1 MLTSH
6 GSLLA
11 LAERVEAF
19 FAAGPLRR
27 QLRALIRRL
36 FRDHVA
42 RAAGAMTFN
51 LFLAAIPMLA
61 LAGWLFATVLHN
73 SPYAMSSVSAWLDL
87 SPGEVRELVEQDF
100 RRFSAGSVAPFAIP
114 GSLWLASSAFHTFM
128 SVFESAAPGERR
140 PWWMKRLI
148 ALGCVLVAIF
158 AFGLSGFL
166 TVSIAGGPLRVLSWF
181 GAEAQGARTAA
192 VLVAM
197 VTATLLLAA
206 FFYIGVRRSAVKR
219 VVWPGAIVTV
229 TIATVASWA
238 FARFART
245 LARYALFY
253 GSLAAVAVLLLWLWL
268 LCAALLVGAEL
279 NAQLE
284 GNGEIPPSSDGHS

>member
-1 MLTSH
+1 VLEHGFVDALT
-6 GSLLA
+6 G
-11 LAERVEAF
+11 RVEAF
-19 FAAGPLRR
+19 FAAGPFRR

-42 RAAGAMTFN
+42 RAAGAMTFD

-73 SPYAMSSVSAWLDL
+73 SPHAMSTVSAWLDL
-87 SPGEVRELVEQDF
+87 SPGEVRDLVEQDF
-100 RRFSAGSVAPFAIP
+100 RRFSAGAVAPFAIL

-148 ALGCVLVAIF
+148 GLGCVLVAIF
-158 AFGLSGFL
+158 AFGLSGLL
-166 TVSIAGGPLRVLSWF
+166 TVSIAGGPIRVLGWF
-181 GAEAQGARTAA
+181 GAEAQSAKTAA
-192 VLVAM
+192 TLVAM

-206 FFYIGVRRSAVKR
+206 FFRIGVRRSAVKR
-219 VVWPGAIVTV
+219 VVWPGAVVTV
-229 TIATVASWA
+229 AIATAASWG

-245 LARYALFY
+245 LARYALYY
-253 GSLAAVAVLLLWLWL
+253 GSLAAVAVFLLWLWL
-268 LCAALLVGAEL
+268 LCIALLVGAEL

-284 GNGEIPPSSDGHS
+284 GNGEIEPSSRNR

>member
-1 MLTSH
+1 VLEHGLLNTLTDH
-6 GSLLA
+6 
-11 LAERVEAF
+11 VEAF
-19 FAAGPLRR
+19 FAAGPVRR

-42 RAAGAMTFN
+42 RAAGAMTFD

-61 LAGWLFATVLHN
+61 LAGWLFATVLHDR
-73 SPYAMSSVSAWLDL
+73 PHAMSTVSAWLDL
-87 SPGEVRELVEQDF
+87 SPGEVRDLVEQDF
-100 RRFSAGSVAPFAIP
+100 RRFSAGAVAPFAIL

-148 ALGCVLVAIF
+148 GLGCVLVAIF
-158 AFGLSGFL
+158 AFGLSGLL
-166 TVSIAGGPLRVLSWF
+166 TVSIAGGPIRVLGWF
-181 GAEAQGARTAA
+181 GAEAQSAKTAA
-192 VLVAM
+192 TLVAM

-206 FFYIGVRRSAVKR
+206 FFRIGVRRSAVKR
-219 VVWPGAIVTV
+219 VVWPGAVVTV
-229 TIATVASWA
+229 AIATAASWG

-245 LARYALFY
+245 LARYALYY
-253 GSLAAVAVLLLWLWL
+253 GSLAAVAVFLLWLWL
-268 LCAALLVGAEL
+268 LCIALLVGAEL

-284 GNGEIPPSSDGHS
+284 GNGEIEPSSRGR

>member
-1 MLTSH
+1 VLEHGFVDALT
-6 GSLLA
+6 G
-11 LAERVEAF
+11 RVDAF
-19 FAAGPLRR
+19 FAAGPVRR

-42 RAAGAMTFN
+42 RAAGAMTFD

-73 SPYAMSSVSAWLDL
+73 NPHAMSTVSAWLDL
-87 SPGEVRELVEQDF
+87 SPGEVRDLVEQDF
-100 RRFSAGSVAPFAIP
+100 RRFSAGAVAPFAIL

-148 ALGCVLVAIF
+148 GLGCVLVAIF
-158 AFGLSGFL
+158 AVGLSGLL
-166 TVSIAGGPLRVLSWF
+166 TMSLAGGPIRMLGWF
-181 GAEAQGARTAA
+181 GAEAQSSKTAA
-192 VLVAM
+192 TLVAM

-206 FFYIGVRRSAVKR
+206 FFRIGVRRSAVKR
-219 VVWPGAIVTV
+219 VVWPGAVVTV
-229 TIATVASWA
+229 AIATAASWG

-245 LARYALFY
+245 LARYALYY
-253 GSLAAVAVLLLWLWL
+253 GSLAAVAVFLLWLWL
-268 LCAALLVGAEL
+268 LCIALLVGAEL

-284 GNGEIPPSSDGHS
+284 GNGDIEPSSRNR

>member
-1 MLTSH
+1 VLEHGFVDALT
-6 GSLLA
+6 G
-11 LAERVEAF
+11 RVDAF
-19 FAAGPLRR
+19 FAAGPVRR

-42 RAAGAMTFN
+42 RAAGAMTFD

-73 SPYAMSSVSAWLDL
+73 NPHAMSTVSAWLDL
-87 SPGEVRELVEQDF
+87 SPGEVRDLVEQDF
-100 RRFSAGSVAPFAIP
+100 RRFSAGAVAPFAIL

-148 ALGCVLVAIF
+148 GLGCVLVAIF
-158 AFGLSGFL
+158 AVGLSGLL
-166 TVSIAGGPLRVLSWF
+166 TMSLAGGPIRMLGWF
-181 GAEAQGARTAA
+181 GAEAQSAKTAA
-192 VLVAM
+192 TLVAM

-206 FFYIGVRRSAVKR
+206 FFRIGVRRSAVKR
-219 VVWPGAIVTV
+219 VVWPGAVVTV
-229 TIATVASWA
+229 AIATAASWG

-245 LARYALFY
+245 LARYALYY
-253 GSLAAVAVLLLWLWL
+253 GSLAAVAVFLLWLWL
-268 LCAALLVGAEL
+268 LCIALLVGAEL

-284 GNGEIPPSSDGHS
+284 GNGDIEPSSRNR

>member
-1 MLTSH
+1 MLNTLT
-6 GSLLA
+6 G
-11 LAERVEAF
+11 RIEAF
-19 FAAGPLRR
+19 FAAGPIRR

-42 RAAGAMTFN
+42 RAAGAMTFD

-73 SPYAMSSVSAWLDL
+73 SPHAMSTVSAWLDL

-100 RRFSAGSVAPFAIP
+100 RRFSAGAVAPFAIL

-148 ALGCVLVAIF
+148 GLGCVVVAIF
-158 AFGLSGFL
+158 AFGLSGLL
-166 TVSIAGGPLRVLSWF
+166 TVSIAGGPIRVLGWF
-181 GAEAQGARTAA
+181 GAEAQGVKTAA
-192 VLVAM
+192 TLVAM

-206 FFYIGVRRSAVKR
+206 FFRIGVRRSEVKR

-229 TIATVASWA
+229 AIATAASWG

-253 GSLAAVAVLLLWLWL
+253 GSLAAVAVFLLWLWL
-268 LCAALLVGAEL
+268 LCVALLVGAEL

-284 GNGEIPPSSDGHS
+284 GNGEIEPSSRNR

>member
-1 MLTSH
+1 MLDTARA
-6 GSLLA
+6 LLA
-11 LAERVEAF
+11 DVTGKTDAF

-27 QLRALIRRL
+27 TLRALIRRL

-61 LAGWLFATVLHN
+61 LAGWLFATVLHD
-73 SPYAMSSVSAWLDL
+73 SSSAMSSVSAWLDL
-87 SPGEVRELVEQDF
+87 SPGEVKELVARDF
-100 RRFSAGSVAPFAIP
+100 RRFSAGAVAPIAVL

-128 SVFESAAPGERR
+128 SVFEAAAPGERR

-158 AFGLSGFL
+158 AVGLSGFL
-166 TVSIAGGPLRVLSWF
+166 AVLIAGGPTRVLGWF
-181 GAEAQGARTAA
+181 GSGAQGARTLAT
-192 VLVAM
+192 LVAM
-197 VTATLLLAA
+197 VTATVLLAA
-206 FFYIGVRRSAVKR
+206 FFRIGVRRSAVKR
-219 VVWPGAIVTV
+219 RVWPGAFVTV
-229 TIATVASWA
+229 AIATAASWA

-253 GSLAAVAVLLLWLWL
+253 GSLAAVAVMLAWLWL
-268 LCAALLVGAEL
+268 LCTALLIGAEL

-284 GNGEIPPSSDGHS
+284 GNGDIEPSSRDA

>member
-1 MLTSH
+1 VLEHGFVDALT
-6 GSLLA
+6 G
-11 LAERVEAF
+11 RVEAF
-19 FAAGPLRR
+19 FAAGPVRR

-42 RAAGAMTFN
+42 RAAGAMTFD

-73 SPYAMSSVSAWLDL
+73 NPHAMSTVSAWLDL
-87 SPGEVRELVEQDF
+87 SPGEVRDLVEQDF
-100 RRFSAGSVAPFAIP
+100 RRFSAGAVAPFAIL

-148 ALGCVLVAIF
+148 GLGCVLVAIF
-158 AFGLSGFL
+158 AVGLSGLL
-166 TVSIAGGPLRVLSWF
+166 TMSLAGGPIRMLGWF
-181 GAEAQGARTAA
+181 GAEAQSSKTAA
-192 VLVAM
+192 TLVAM

-206 FFYIGVRRSAVKR
+206 FFRIGVRRSAVKR
-219 VVWPGAIVTV
+219 VVWPGAVVTV
-229 TIATVASWA
+229 AIATAASWG

-245 LARYALFY
+245 LARYALYY
-253 GSLAAVAVLLLWLWL
+253 GSLAAVAVFLLWLWL
-268 LCAALLVGAEL
+268 LCIALLVGAEL

-284 GNGEIPPSSDGHS
+284 GNGDIEPSSRNR

>member
-1 MLTSH
+1 MLNTLT
-6 GSLLA
+6 G
-11 LAERVEAF
+11 RVEAF
-19 FAAGPLRR
+19 FAAGPVRR

-42 RAAGAMTFN
+42 RAAGAMTFD

-73 SPYAMSSVSAWLDL
+73 SPHAMSTVSAWLDL
-87 SPGEVRELVEQDF
+87 SPGEVRDLVEQDF
-100 RRFSAGSVAPFAIP
+100 RRFSAGAVAPFAIL

-148 ALGCVLVAIF
+148 GLGCVLVAIF
-158 AFGLSGFL
+158 AFGLSGLL
-166 TVSIAGGPLRVLSWF
+166 TVSIAGGPLRVLGWF
-181 GAEAQGARTAA
+181 GADAQGARTAA
-192 VLVAM
+192 TLVAM

-206 FFYIGVRRSAVKR
+206 FFHIGVRRSEVKR
-219 VVWPGAIVTV
+219 VVWPGAVVTV
-229 TIATVASWA
+229 AIATAASWG

-253 GSLAAVAVLLLWLWL
+253 GSLAAVAVFLLWLWL

-284 GNGEIPPSSDGHS
+284 GNGEIEPSSRNR

>member
-6 GSLLA
+6 GSLVA
-11 LAERVEAF
+11 LAEKVEAF

-128 SVFESAAPGERR
+128 SVFESAAPGQRR
-140 PWWMKRLI
+140 PWWMKRVI

-166 TVSIAGGPLRVLSWF
+166 TVSIAGGPIRVLSWF

-197 VTATLLLAA
+197 VTATLLLAG
-206 FFYIGVRRSAVKR
+206 FFHIGVRRSAVKR

-284 GNGEIPPSSDGHS
+284 GNGEVPPSSDGRS